1 MRKFNWLVF
10 VLLLATLHAWC
21 QPISMLKSFG
31 GVRFER
37 DTLILSAR
45 QVSDLLYDYPEAYD
59 EFKVART
66 NNTVGTLLGFTGGV
80 LVGLPVGTALAG
92 GQPEWGLAA
101 GGAALI
107 LASIP
112 FNRAFNKRAGHAL
125 ELYNG
130 SLKASH
136 RWRAQMQWHGTGA
149 VLRITF

>member
-1 MRKFNWLVF
+1 MKRFCWLVF
-10 VLLLATLHAWC
+10 FLVSGAAWC
-21 QPISMLKSFG
+21 QPISMVKTFG
-31 GVRFER
+31 SVRYER

-45 QVSDLLYDYPEAYD
+45 QVSDLLYHNTEAYN
-59 EFKVART
+59 EFRVART

-80 LVGLPVGTALAG
+80 LVGFPIGTALAG

-112 FNRAFNKRAGHAL
+112 FNRAFTKRAGNAIDI
-125 ELYNG
+125 YNG

-136 RWRAQMQWHGTGA
+136 RWKAQMQWRGTVA
-149 VLRITF
+149 ALRITF